1 MRGEAHYAKGDYDG
15 AIADFSEAIRL
26 DPKFA
31 IAFSGRGLA
40 YSAKGDHDRAI
51 ADFNEAI
58 RLDPKSRIAFYNRG
72 LAYDAKGDYDRAIAD
87 YTEAIRLDPKFAAA
101 FDPHCHHRGPQ
112 SLSFVPD
119 PTATTPSI
127 LNREINSEPP
137 IVLFL
142 SDPQFGVHR
151 QGVPC
156 LTSCPKR

>member
-72 LAYDAKGDYDRAIAD
+72 LAYDAKGGLRPRHRRLYRGDPARSQIRRGVRPALSSSRPAIPLLRSRPHRNH
-87 YTEAIRLDPKFAAA
+87 TEHTQPRNKF
-101 FDPHCHHRGPQ
+101 
-112 SLSFVPD
+112 
-119 PTATTPSI
+119 
-127 LNREINSEPP
+127 
-137 IVLFL
+137 
-142 SDPQFGVHR
+142 
-151 QGVPC
+151 
-156 LTSCPKR
+156 